1 MAGVIGLDN
10 ELELELELAS
20 EYQEALAISCWSSV
34 LEAPMMLYC
43 FEAVPCGPGGQFKR
57 RLNRSCLGR
66 HVRFSF
72 PCSCLH
78 NSGNIKRRHRKTLQP
93 LQGHEELAILRRH
106 LSKVARNYDYVR
118 ARTAS
123 GVQQEVVEGRGV
135 QLG

>member
-10 ELELELELAS
+10 ELELELELELAN
-20 EYQEALAISCWSSV
+20 EHQEALAISCWSSV
-34 LEAPMMLYC
+34 L
-43 FEAVPCGPGGQFKR
+43 
-57 RLNRSCLGR
+57 RL
-66 HVRFSF
+66 
-72 PCSCLH
+72 CLH

-118 ARTAS
+118 AQTAN